1 MIDARTLL
9 ERAAEQRLSC
19 ELMPR
24 SAGAWTR
31 ATVERV
37 ERGGVVVRVPDGGI
51 LPGADVRCWIRVDDV
66 PYTFDASVVRTSV
79 PVSDRTE
86 SGVMLG
92 FIDRLEIATR
102 TSGGLIL
109 EALPPTGGPV
119 SLLGG
124 SVQVVDLE
132 PQVWTVTTPSDAALI
147 FVEGGSLR
155 LRIAVPDAPP
165 MELTARVRRLT
176 HGSGHLLYALAI
188 QDVEDAVRYAD
199 LLDAARSTLQ
209 L

>member
-1 MIDARTLL
+1 
-9 ERAAEQRLSC
+9 
-19 ELMPR
+19 
-24 SAGAWTR
+24 
-31 ATVERV
+31 
-37 ERGGVVVRVPDGGI
+37 
-51 LPGADVRCWIRVDDV
+51 
-66 PYTFDASVVRTSV
+66 
-79 PVSDRTE
+79 
-86 SGVMLG
+86 MLG
-92 FIDRLEIATR
+92 FIDRLENATR

-155 LRIAVPDAPP
+155 LRIALPDAPP

>member
-1 MIDARTLL
+1 MIDPRSLL
-9 ERAAEQRLSC
+9 ERAAEQRLPC

-24 SAGAWTR
+24 TGTEWSR

-37 ERGGVVVRVPDGGI
+37 ERGGVVVRGADGVLSGS
-51 LPGADVRCWIRVDDV
+51 DVRCWIRVDGV
-66 PYTFDASVVRTSV
+66 AYAFDASVVRTSV
-79 PVSDRTE
+79 PVSDRSD

-92 FIDRLEIATR
+92 FIDHWEVATR
-102 TSGGLIL
+102 ATGHLLL

-124 SVQVVDLE
+124 AVQIVEIE
-132 PQVWTVTTPSDAALI
+132 PQVWTVTTPADAPLI

-155 LRIAVPDAPP
+155 LRIGLPDKPP

-176 HGSGHLLYALAI
+176 HGSGHLLYGLAI
-188 QDVEDAVRYAD
+188 QDVGDPERYAD
-199 LLDAARSTLQ
+199 LIGGVRESLGL
-209 L
+209 

>member
-1 MIDARTLL
+1 MLDPRSLL
-9 ERAAEQRLSC
+9 ERAAEQRLPC

-24 SAGAWTR
+24 AHTEWAR

-37 ERGGVVVRVPDGGI
+37 ERGGVVVRGAEGLVS
-51 LPGADVRCWIRVDDV
+51 GADVRCWIRVDGI
-66 PYTFDASVVRTSV
+66 PYAFDASVVRTAV
-79 PVSDRTE
+79 PVSDRSE

-92 FIDRLEIATR
+92 FIDHWEVAERAPQALAI
-102 TSGGLIL
+102 

-124 SVQVVDLE
+124 AIQIVELE
-132 PQVWTVTTPSDAALI
+132 PNVWTVTTPADAPLI

-155 LRIAVPDAPP
+155 LRLSPEEGPA
-165 MELTARVRRLT
+165 MEITARVRRLT

-188 QDVEDAVRYAD
+188 QQVDDPDRYAD
-199 LLDAARSTLQ
+199 LVGAVRISLGL
-209 L
+209 